1 MPPSPISPDDLH
13 RIFKNLDKNNKGH
26 VSTHE
31 LHRLLEL
38 VGIRTTLDELEKYV
52 GRETLNFIDFLFFY
66 EAMVESSKTAERK
79 QQLGEGDYNNDIND
93 HHENDLFE
101 AFKVFDLN
109 GDGYISSEELESV
122 LSRLGWWDQ
131 KTGKKDGKDMIGAYD
146 ENSDGVLDFGEFKNM
161 MMSGASTSDSDT

>member
-1 MPPSPISPDDLH
+1 MPPISPDDLQ
-13 RIFKNLDKNNKGH
+13 RIFKNLDKNNKGQ
-26 VSTHE
+26 VTTQE
-31 LHRLLEL
+31 LHRLLGL

-52 GRETLNFIDFLFFY
+52 GRDTLGFIDFLFFY
-66 EAMVESSKTAERK
+66 EAMVESKTAER
-79 QQLGEGDYNNDIND
+79 GVYNDID
-93 HHENDLFE
+93 RHHENDLLE

-122 LSRLGWWDQ
+122 LSRLGLWDR

-146 ENSDGVLDFGEFKNM
+146 ENLDGVLDFGEFKNM